1 MIQRF
6 KLSWIRF
13 MRGRYGDDGLNRFIM
28 IVLYTLIFISLFYR
42 KNSPLYWV
50 FFVGIMVYYFRFF
63 SRNISQRRKENNFF
77 INLIRPIRSR
87 WIVLKKNIND
97 RNHKV
102 FICPQCN
109 GKVRI
114 PKGHGKV
121 AITCPYCRHEFT
133 KRS

>member
-1 MIQRF
+1 MIQKFRM
-6 KLSWIRF
+6 SMIRF
-13 MRGRYGDDGLNRFIM
+13 MRGRYGDDALNRFLM
-28 IVLYTLIFISLFYR
+28 GSLFAMFILSLFFSKWDVLRY
-42 KNSPLYWV
+42 LYFI
-50 FFVGIMVYYFRFF
+50 FFVAYEFRFL
-63 SRNISQRRKENNFF
+63 SKNITQRRKENTKFLS
-77 INLIRPIRSR
+77 LIKPFRSR
-87 WIVLKKNIND
+87 FIVLKKNLKD

-114 PKGHGKV
+114 PKGHGMV

>member
-1 MIQRF
+1 MIQKLR
-6 KLSWIRF
+6 LSWIRF

-28 IVLYTLIFISLFYR
+28 VTMYILIFLSLFFR
-42 KNSPLYWV
+42 DNTLLYWV
-50 FFVGIMVYYFRFF
+50 ILVGFMVHNFRFF

-77 INLIRPIRSR
+77 LKVVRPLRSR
-87 WIVLKKNIND
+87 WVVLKKNIND